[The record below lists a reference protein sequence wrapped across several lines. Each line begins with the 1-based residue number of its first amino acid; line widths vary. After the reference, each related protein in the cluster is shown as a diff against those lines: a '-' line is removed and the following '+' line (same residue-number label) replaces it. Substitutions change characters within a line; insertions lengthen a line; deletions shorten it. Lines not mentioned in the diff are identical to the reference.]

1 MENQVRPSL
10 HLNSTLLKFLLLAI
24 VLTGSHLTRA
34 QQPTDDWLQF
44 IPTAGQANDKH
55 IVLIGGDEEYRSE
68 ESLPMLAKI
77 LSTRHGFRTTVLF
90 AIDPQSGFID
100 PNYSQNIPGLHL
112 LSDADLMIISTRF
125 RELPDQQMEHIH
137 NYLFA
142 GKPVIGLRTATH
154 AFHYSR
160 NPDHKYAKYGY
171 KSTQAGWEGGFGK
184 RILGEN
190 WVNHH
195 GNHGKEG
202 TRALLNGLEAAAA
215 QPILQGVTD
224 IFAPTDVY
232 GIKSLPLDSRILLW
246 GQTTESLEP
255 SGPVVWSK
263 SVMPLAWTRNYLSE
277 SGKQGRVFTTTLGA
291 SIDFLSEDL
300 RRLLINASYW
310 ATGLEK
316 NIPAKSNVDF
326 VGSYEPT
333 MFGMNSFKKAKR
345 PSDYK

>member
-1 MENQVRPSL
+1 MKNQISPSL
-10 HLNSTLLKFLLLAI
+10 SLSFTLVKFLLPALL
-24 VLTGSHLTRA
+24 LTGSQLARA
-34 QQPTDDWLQF
+34 QQSDAWLQF
-44 IPTAGQANDKH
+44 TPPAGQANGKH
-55 IVLIGGDEEYRSE
+55 VVLIGGDEEYRSE

-77 LSTRHGFRTTVLF
+77 LSARHGFRTTVLF
-90 AIDPQSGFID
+90 AINPESQFID
-100 PNYSQNIPGLHL
+100 PNYSQNIPGLEL
-112 LSDADLMIISTRF
+112 LSGADLMIIASRF

-160 NPDHKYAKYGY
+160 NPNNKYAKYGY

-202 TRALLNGLEAAAA
+202 TRALLNGLELAAAH
-215 QPILQGVTD
+215 PVLQGVAD

-232 GIKSLPLDSRILLW
+232 GIKSLPIDSRIVLW
-246 GQTTESLEP
+246 GQITENLQS
-255 SGPVVWSK
+255 SGQVVWSK
-263 SVMPLAWTRNYLSE
+263 PVMPLAWTRNYLSE
-277 SGKQGRVFTTTLGA
+277 SGKSGRVFTTTLGA

-300 RRLLINASYW
+300 RRLIINASYW

-326 VGSYEPT
+326 VGSYDPT
-333 MFGMNSFKKAKR
+333 MFGMNTFQKGKR